1 MTKNIKINNRIY
13 TIIAIFTFLIMAL
26 GATFAY
32 FSTGVNAKDAISV
45 GSIDIRMNLNIV
57 PIYNGVYLVPTNDS
71 DIDLAYQKE
80 CIDDIGNGACLAY
93 KIEIKNIGDEQ
104 EILANFK
111 IDNPELVN
119 LKYKV
124 LDAQNEN
131 INYKEATNA
140 TIIGTPLADSFN
152 LASGGKKEM
161 ILIIWLSN
169 LTTKQDEEQG
179 QTFKG
184 TVSVNSS
191 SGAKLTGTISMS
203 N

>member
-32 FSTGVNAKDAISV
+32 FSTGVKAKDAISV

-152 LASGGKKEM
+152 LASGEKKEM

-184 TVSVNSS
+184 TVTVNSS